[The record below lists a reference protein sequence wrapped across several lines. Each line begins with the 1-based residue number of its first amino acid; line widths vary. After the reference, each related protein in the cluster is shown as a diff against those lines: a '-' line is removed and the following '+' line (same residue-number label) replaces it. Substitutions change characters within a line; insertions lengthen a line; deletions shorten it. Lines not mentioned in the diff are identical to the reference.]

1 MRIASVNVR
10 GLMGQLE
17 KRHEARNAFLDFVRT
32 ENPDVVVVCE
42 AWLAVGK
49 NGWNIQDGKHFL
61 NLMDQQSNHPLENQ
75 DL

>member
-10 GLMGQLE
+10 GLMGRLE
-17 KRHEARNAFLDFVRT
+17 KRHEARNVFLDFVRT

-49 NGWNIQDGKHFL
+49 NGWNIQDV
-61 NLMDQQSNHPLENQ
+61 
-75 DL
+75 